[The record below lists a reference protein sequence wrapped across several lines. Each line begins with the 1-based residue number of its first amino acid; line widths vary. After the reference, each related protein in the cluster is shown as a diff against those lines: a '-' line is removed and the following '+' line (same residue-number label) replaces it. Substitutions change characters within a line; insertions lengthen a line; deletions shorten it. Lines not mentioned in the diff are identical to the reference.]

1 MLRFGL
7 IVVVVLAAVYTTCAS
22 RREGQ
27 QKFLGALDQATTN
40 NPYIKLDQ
48 GGSSGRPLRGH
59 ALGGGLRG
67 DVGGVGEGG
76 VGDEVM
82 SGAAATSAAA
92 TSVGATG
99 SSAAAASSAATCD
112 GHK

>member
-7 IVVVVLAAVYTTCAS
+7 IVAVVLAAVYTTCAS

-59 ALGGGLRG
+59 ALGGGGGRSYVAG
-67 DVGGVGEGG
+67 GACVGGVGEGG

-82 SGAAATSAAA
+82 SGAAA
-92 TSVGATG
+92 
-99 SSAAAASSAATCD
+99 SSAATCD
-112 GHK
+112 GDK

>member
-1 MLRFGL
+1 MLRFGV
-7 IVVVVLAAVYTTCAS
+7 IVAVVLAAVYTTCAS

-40 NPYIKLDQ
+40 NPCIKLDQ

-59 ALGGGLRG
+59 ALGGGRGGGTGLRG
-67 DVGGVGEGG
+67 DVAGGACGGGVGEGG

-82 SGAAATSAAA
+82 SGAAA
-92 TSVGATG
+92 
-99 SSAAAASSAATCD
+99 SSAATCD
-112 GHK
+112 GDK